1 VTLLHLKALRQMQQL
16 TEQAK
21 AQEKLQQDQL
31 ELIKKHKVWYQCS
44 LLFVAYG
51 VSRCFPLS
59 ANIAPS
65 STSINASLEHF
76 TCV

>member
-1 VTLLHLKALRQMQQL
+1 MQQL

-44 LLFVAYG
+44 LLFVVYA
-51 VSRCFPLS
+51 VSGCFSLP

-65 STSINASLEHF
+65 CTGINASLGTSPMF
-76 TCV
+76 RDML